1 MADKFSRATGKSL
14 EEWMRLI
21 PAELSHKEMAQA
33 AVEAG
38 ATPWWAQGIAVEIER
53 RIGRRKVGE
62 SCTGDINA
70 STSKTVPGVWTEV
83 FDALAEFLATK
94 CPFDIEEPTTSATE
108 KWRYWR
114 ADVTDGTKITINV
127 SDGGGKSKIGVQH
140 SKLPDH
146 DARQNVKD
154 VWQSTLTGFAKTLQ

>member
-1 MADKFSRATGKSL
+1 
-14 EEWMRLI
+14 MRLI
-21 PAELSHKEMAQA
+21 PAELSHKEMAHA

-53 RIGRRKVGE
+53 RIGQRKVGE

-70 STSKTVPGVWTEV
+70 SASKTVPGVWT
-83 FDALAEFLATK
+83 
-94 CPFDIEEPTTSATE
+94 
-108 KWRYWR
+108 
-114 ADVTDGTKITINV
+114 DVTDGTKITINV

-154 VWQSTLTGFAKTLQ
+154 VWRSTLTDFAKTLQ